1 MIRIPSM
8 ADASGKRRQG
18 ELLSGVFQL
27 LSSHSE
33 GLPAKEVLSKLR
45 ATVPPTTHEASEYPN
60 RPGVVR
66 YDKIVRFGSI
76 PFVKAGWLVKRK
88 GQWSATEDG
97 LAAFRQYAH
106 DPEGFMRE
114 AIKRYRQWKK
124 DQPEPAEDLLQAS
137 DEAAEALG
145 TLEEAEES
153 AFAEIKDYVDRMAPY
168 DFQDL
173 VAALV
178 SAMGYHVRWI
188 APPGPDQGID
198 IIAGLDQLGLSDP
211 RVKVQV
217 KHRTAVASVSDVREF
232 MAVLGQRDVGIY
244 VSTGGFT
251 KDAMELARSH
261 ETRRLTLVD
270 LEELLDLWASNY
282 TKIEE
287 IKRRLLPLKAV
298 YYLSLLAQG

>member
-1 MIRIPSM
+1 VAEITR
-8 ADASGKRRQG
+8 KRQG

-27 LSSHSE
+27 LSGHQE
-33 GLPAKEVLSKLR
+33 GMAAKDVLAKLR
-45 ATVPPTTHEASEYPN
+45 SIVPPTPFEASDYPN
-60 RPGVVR
+60 RPGVGR
-66 YDKIVRFGSI
+66 YDKIVRFSSI
-76 PFVKAGWLVKRK
+76 PFVKAGWLVKTK
-88 GQWSATEDG
+88 GQWSVTEQG
-97 LAAFRQYAH
+97 SAALVQHPH
-106 DPEGFMRE
+106 DPEAFMRE
-114 AIKRYRQWKK
+114 AVKRYRLWKK
-124 DQPEPAEDLLQAS
+124 DQPESPDEVVRS
-137 DEAAEALG
+137 SEEAAEAVG

-153 AFAEIKDYVDRMAPY
+153 AFAEIKDYVDKMAPY

-217 KHRTAVASVSDVREF
+217 KHRTSVASVSDVREF
-232 MAVLGQRDVGIY
+232 LSVLGQRDVGIF

-251 KDAMELARSH
+251 KDAEELVRTH

-270 LEELLDLWASNY
+270 VEELLDLWSSNY
-282 TKIEE
+282 LKIDET
-287 IKRRLLPLKAV
+287 KRRLLPLKAV
-298 YYLSLLAQG
+298 YYLSLPTQDLA